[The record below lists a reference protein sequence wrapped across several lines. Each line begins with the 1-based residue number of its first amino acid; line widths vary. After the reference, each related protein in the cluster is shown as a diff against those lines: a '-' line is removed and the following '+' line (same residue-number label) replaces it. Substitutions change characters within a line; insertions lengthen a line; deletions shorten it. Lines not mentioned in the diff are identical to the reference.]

1 MTIRRGEAWGETVA
15 RPAGLVV
22 AASDAEL
29 ARLVAADPAGTYG
42 LSGGDIF
49 LSLGAPAA
57 RDPVQRLPMDA
68 LAVQLGGGNEILAV
82 AHVVARRG
90 WWRGP
95 LLAVMNADHVGAW
108 NVAPRAH
115 PNDGKV
121 DAVEVDASMS
131 LRHRWQA
138 RGRLPQGTHVPH
150 PEITVRTL
158 TESSWTF
165 LMPTE
170 VSIDGVPYGRAVR
183 IAVRVLPDHF
193 AIHV

>member
-1 MTIRRGEAWGETVA
+1 MQI
-15 RPAGLVV
+15 
-22 AASDAEL
+22 D
-29 ARLVAADPAGTYG
+29 
-42 LSGGDIF
+42 
-49 LSLGAPAA
+49 A
-57 RDPVQRLPMDA
+57 RDPV
-68 LAVQLGGGNEILAV
+68 LAV
-82 AHVVARRG
+82 AHVVGRRG

-95 LLAVMNADHVGAW
+95 VLAVMNADHVGSW

-115 PNDGKV
+115 PNDGKA

-150 PEITVRTL
+150 PAITVRTL
-158 TESSWTF
+158 TESAWTF
-165 LMPTE
+165 RRPAD
-170 VSIDGVPYGRAVR
+170 VWIDGEPHGRAQR